1 MTENIG
7 PSIESKKARE
17 LLDHVK
23 ARTDLLV
30 NEGVDR
36 KLLTY
41 HIAALEKA
49 LDEKAHASVVGH
61 MLTELKG
68 AFEQVAGN
76 ATVRG
81 LIILLNEIFATGVP
95 SPDRKADAP

>member
-1 MTENIG
+1 MAENIE
-7 PSIESKKARE
+7 PPIESKKARE
-17 LLDHVK
+17 FIDHVK
-23 ARTDLLV
+23 AHTDQLV
-30 NEGVDR
+30 DEGVDR

-41 HIAALEKA
+41 RIASVEKA
-49 LDEKAHASVVGH
+49 LDEKAHASVIGQ

-68 AFEQVAGN
+68 AFEQAAGS

-95 SPDRKADAP
+95 SPDRTADVE